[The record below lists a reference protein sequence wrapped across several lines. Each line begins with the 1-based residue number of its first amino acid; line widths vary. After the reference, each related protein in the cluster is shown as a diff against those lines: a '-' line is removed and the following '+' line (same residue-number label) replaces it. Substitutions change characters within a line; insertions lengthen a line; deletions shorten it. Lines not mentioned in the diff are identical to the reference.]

1 MASSI
6 SWRKLAEY
14 NQNGDMYLL
23 VLLDHMWLE
32 KKMKLHNGPVV
43 AVKAAPGFNG
53 KKRRGGPAA
62 KNILDDMEKVLNDE
76 MLFDDPQ
83 DKDKKAFKQKYSGRQ
98 APLRVTHANGKQEDI
113 GITKL
118 EKTNVFGGSGEGGSG
133 AGADKTEL
141 FESAACWL
149 SGLRFA
155 QTNPIDSKEFACTLA
170 NFSKI
175 KNVKTSASLD
185 DVVTFLSQNKDW
197 LTTSIST
204 ANELYENFGG
214 SSKNYQFYRGE
225 SIVETIEEAFKP
237 VNKNHLNAENK
248 KERPFANLNKWSPA
262 DIWMVERNKENTF
275 KQEIPK
281 KTTFITFNEFFREK
295 IVSKELIGIS
305 LKGLNPKKETRI
317 DPWNFDT
324 HVKADRTLKS
334 GIGAAGVKS
343 TSPCKNCITKE
354 QGADKLFGS
363 IDCYLWGSNNMEI
376 QFRATDTAG
385 KTWQGEVIEGA
396 EAKHGKIGGGVFDKF
411 MKEIFTES
419 FFKHIGFTSV
429 SDVATKSKNA
439 DGIELAR
446 EIQNMVKEGGTM
458 QHCSDMKDVPIDDIL
473 AMKPKW
479 IFSKFLGLKMGEKI
493 IQERDKGSK
502 EFMTLIFRYATSQSE
517 LSGPFYKV
525 TSK

>member
-23 VLLDHMWLE
+23 VLLDSIWLE
-32 KKMKLHNGPVV
+32 KNMKLHNGPVV

-53 KKRRGGPAA
+53 RKRRGGPAA

-83 DKDKKAFKQKYSGRQ
+83 DKDKKAFKQKYSGKQ
-98 APLRVTHANGKQEDI
+98 TPLRVTYANGKQEDV

-118 EKTNVFGGSGEGGSG
+118 EKTTTFGGSGEGGSG

-149 SGLRFA
+149 AGLRFA
-155 QTNPIDSKEFACTLA
+155 QTEPIDSKEFACTLA

-175 KNVKTSASLD
+175 KNVKTSASLN
-185 DVVTFLSQNKDW
+185 DVVVFLSQNKDW

-204 ANELYENFGG
+204 ANELYDKFGG
-214 SSKNYQFYRGE
+214 SKNYQFYRGE
-225 SIVETIEEAFKP
+225 AIVETIEEAFKP

-262 DIWMVERNKENTF
+262 DIWMVEKGKENTF

-295 IVSKELIGIS
+295 IVAEELIGIS
-305 LKGLNPKKETRI
+305 LKGLNPKKSTRI
-317 DPWNFDT
+317 DPWNFST
-324 HVKADRTLKS
+324 HVKAERTLRS
-334 GIGAAGVKS
+334 GNNAAGVKS

-354 QGADKLFGS
+354 SGADKLFGS

-376 QFRATDTAG
+376 QFRATDTQG
-385 KTWQGEVIEGA
+385 KTWQGEVLEGTD
-396 EAKHGKIGGGVFDKF
+396 AKHGKIGGGVFDRF
-411 MKEIFTES
+411 MKEIFTQS
-419 FFKHIGFTSV
+419 FFNHIGFK
-429 SDVATKSKNA
+429 DVAAVATQSKRA

-446 EIQNMVKEGGTM
+446 EIQKMVNKGGTM
-458 QHCSDMKDVPIDDIL
+458 QHCSDLAEVPIDDIL

-479 IFSKFLGLKMGEKI
+479 IFSKYLGLKMGEKI
-493 IQERDKGSK
+493 MQESSNS
-502 EFMTLIFRYATSQSE
+502 ETFMTQIFRYATSQSE

>member
-14 NQNGDMYLL
+14 NHNGDMYLL
-23 VLLDHMWLE
+23 VLLDSIWLE

-43 AVKAAPGFNG
+43 AVKAAQGFNG
-53 KKRRGGPAA
+53 RKRRGGPAA

-83 DKDKKAFKQKYSGRQ
+83 DKDKKAFKQKYSGKQ
-98 APLRVTHANGKQEDI
+98 TPLRVTYANGKQEDV

-118 EKTNVFGGSGEGGSG
+118 EKTTTFGGSGEGGSG

-149 SGLRFA
+149 AGLRFA
-155 QTNPIDSKEFACTLA
+155 QTSPIDSKEFACTLA

-204 ANELYENFGG
+204 ANELYDKFGG
-214 SSKNYQFYRGE
+214 SKNYQFYRGV
-225 SIVETIEEAFKP
+225 SIVGTIEESFKL
-237 VNKNHLNAENK
+237 VNKNHLNAEGK
-248 KERPFANLNKWSPA
+248 KDRPFANLNKWSPA
-262 DIWMVERNKENTF
+262 DIWMVEKIKESKL

-281 KTTFITFNEFFREK
+281 KTTFISFNEFFREK
-295 IVSKELIGIS
+295 IVSAELIGIS
-305 LKGLNPKKETRI
+305 LKGLNPQKDTNI
-317 DPWNFDT
+317 SPWNFST
-324 HVKADRTLKS
+324 HEKAERTLLTGTK
-334 GIGAAGVKS
+334 AAGVKS
-343 TSPCKNCITKE
+343 ETTTK
-354 QGADKLFGS
+354 GKSAGVDKLFKS

-385 KTWQGEVIEGA
+385 KTWQGEVLEGK

-419 FFKHIGFTSV
+419 FFKHIKFPGV
-429 SDVATKSKNA
+429 SDVANESRKTS
-439 DGIELAR
+439 GGVLAR
-446 EIQNMVKEGGTM
+446 RLKEMVDKGGTM
-458 QHCSDMKDVPIDDIL
+458 EHCSDLDDVPLDDIID
-473 AMKPKW
+473 KGPKW
-479 IFSKFLGLKMGEKI
+479 MFSKFLGLKMGEKMI
-493 IQERDKGSK
+493 KERNNSK

>member
-14 NQNGDMYLL
+14 NKNGDMYLL
-23 VLLDHMWLE
+23 VLLDAMWMN
-32 KKMKLHNGPVV
+32 KKMKVHNGPHVS
-43 AVKAAPGFNG
+43 VKAAPKF
-53 KKRRGGPAA
+53 KDL
-62 KNILDDMEKVLNDE
+62 LDDMEKVLNDE

-83 DKDKKAFKQKYSGRQ
+83 DKDKKAFKQKYSGRI
-98 APLRVTHANGKQEDI
+98 APLRVTNLSNQQQQDI
-113 GITKL
+113 GLTKL
-118 EKTNVFGGSGEGGSG
+118 EKTKEFGGGGDGGSG

-141 FESAACWL
+141 FESAACWV
-149 SGLRFA
+149 SALRFA
-155 QTNPIDSKEFACTLA
+155 QTQPIDKDDFACTVA
-170 NFSKI
+170 NFKKL
-175 KNVKTSASLD
+175 KNVRTTAKLE
-185 DVVTFLSQNKDW
+185 DVVTFLSRDKDW

-204 ANELYENFGG
+204 ANELYDKFGG
-214 SSKNYQFYRGE
+214 SKNYQFYRGE
-225 SIVETIEEAFKP
+225 AIVETIEEAFKP

-262 DIWMVERNKENTF
+262 DIWMVEKGKENTF

-295 IVSKELIGIS
+295 IVAEELIGIS
-305 LKGLNPKKETRI
+305 LKGLNPKKSTRI
-317 DPWNFDT
+317 DPWNFST

-334 GIGAAGVKS
+334 GTGAAGVKS

-354 QGADKLFGS
+354 SGADKLFGS

-376 QFRATDTAG
+376 QFRATDTQG
-385 KTWQGEVIEGA
+385 KTWQGEVLEGV
-396 EAKHGKIGGGVFDKF
+396 EAKHGKIGGGVFDRF
-411 MKEIFTES
+411 MKELFTES
-419 FFKHIGFTSV
+419 FFGYIKFPAV
-429 SDVATKSKNA
+429 SDVATESRKKE
-439 DGIELAR
+439 GVLAR
-446 EIQNMVKEGGTM
+446 RLKEMVDKGGKM
-458 QHCSDMKDVPIDDIL
+458 EHCSDLDDVPLDDIL
-473 AMKPKW
+473 AMGPKW

-493 IQERDKGSK
+493 IKERTNSK

>member
-43 AVKAAPGFNG
+43 AVKASPGFNG
-53 KKRRGGPAA
+53 RKRRGGPAA

-98 APLRVTHANGKQEDI
+98 APLRVTHDNGKQEDI

-118 EKTNVFGGSGEGGSG
+118 EKTNVFGGSGDGGSG

-141 FESAACWL
+141 FESAACWV
-149 SGLRFA
+149 SALRFE
-155 QTNPIDSKEFACTLA
+155 QTGDIDPDDFACTTA
-170 NFSKI
+170 NFKSLR
-175 KNVKTSASLD
+175 NVRTTAKLE
-185 DVVTFLSQNKDW
+185 DVVTFLSRNKDW

-204 ANELYENFGG
+204 ANGLYSKFGG
-214 SSKNYQFYRGE
+214 SKNYNFYRGV
-225 SIVETIEEAFKP
+225 SIVGTIEEAFKP
-237 VNKNHLNAENK
+237 VNKNHLNADGK
-248 KERPFANLNKWSPA
+248 KVRPFANLNKWSPA
-262 DIWMVERNKENTF
+262 DIWMVEKSKESTF

-295 IVSKELIGIS
+295 IVSEELIGIS
-305 LKGLNPKKETRI
+305 LKGLNPKKDTNI
-317 DPWNFDT
+317 SPWNFST
-324 HVKADRTLKS
+324 HVKVDRTLRS
-334 GIGAAGVKS
+334 GTNAAGVKS

-385 KTWQGEVIEGA
+385 KTWQGEVLEGV
-396 EAKHGKIGGGVFDKF
+396 EAKHGKIGGGVFDRF

-446 EIQNMVKEGGTM
+446 EIHKMVKKGGTM
-458 QHCSDMKDVPIDDIL
+458 EHCSDLDDVPIDDIL